1 MTAMA
6 MADKKISLVIPED
19 VIEVLD
25 ERAKS
30 IGFSRGQFI
39 VDVLRG
45 AVGLIDN
52 NKTGPDPDGTIPIVI
67 GLPAG
72 SIRDYHIAA
81 QILRTT
87 STILIEAAIEHGRR
101 ACQATAREYAE
112 HLDAEKPLPN

>member
-1 MTAMA
+1 
-6 MADKKISLVIPED
+6 MADKTVTISVPAD
-19 VIEVLD
+19 VVEALD

-30 IGFSRGQFI
+30 VGFSRGQFI

-52 NKTGPDPDGTIPIVI
+52 NKTGPDPDGTIPVVI
-67 GLPAG
+67 GIPGG

-81 QILRTT
+81 QVLRTT

-101 ACQATAREYAE
+101 ACQATAREYAK
-112 HLDAEKPLPN
+112 HLDRKKPVQH

>member
-1 MTAMA
+1 
-6 MADKKISLVIPED
+6 MADKKVTISVPVD
-19 VIEVLD
+19 VVETIDV
-25 ERAKS
+25 RAAS
-30 IGFSRGQFI
+30 VGFSRGQFI